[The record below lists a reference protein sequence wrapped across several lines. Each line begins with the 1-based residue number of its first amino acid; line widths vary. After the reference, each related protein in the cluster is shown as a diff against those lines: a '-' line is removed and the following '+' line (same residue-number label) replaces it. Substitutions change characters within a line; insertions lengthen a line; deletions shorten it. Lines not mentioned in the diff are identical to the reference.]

1 MIVAI
6 IYLIALV
13 IFMRY
18 IDKTLKEMGKWP
30 KKKQSFYSS
39 TTTIGE
45 EEKT

>member
-1 MIVAI
+1 MIVPI

-13 IFMRY
+13 IFIRD

-30 KKKQSFYSS
+30 RRKQSFYSS